1 MHLTKRRPC
10 VVIKA
15 EQKKKDAMKKE
26 RIRKGKHTHHI
37 NMVRLKRHTATQKRC
52 ERDFRRSEAHVA
64 ILEKMLSNAKKTL
77 AVKTRAITRFKCPP
91 TKKSNHRVSKALQ
104 MKIHGLLASDETHH
118 KQGASPRL
126 LCNMADV
133 SRSLLPYQAQVDSC
147 VLTSLVIFCQV
158 ILKDC
163 LVLELDTTMM
173 TALLHENCTR
183 SSNLGY
189 KITEVIRDFSVCM
202 NSNRNQIYARNHKN
216 TLVQVGFK
224 LVLRAMTPE
233 KQDITAFL
241 NTKEARKG
249 LFLVYERISDTITHT
264 LVGQG
269 GEDGFYVIDP
279 EPKQRKFISVAS
291 VRLVVVLEIC
301 EIYTRPV
308 MEKNAEWTSHKAPNF
323 PQVPEHW
330 PSPNPA

>member
-10 VVIKA
+10 VVLKA
-15 EQKKKDAMKKE
+15 QQKKKDVMQKK
-26 RIRKGKHTHHI
+26 RIGTARHTRNI
-37 NMVRLKRHTATQKRC
+37 MMERLKRHTARKKEC
-52 ERDFRRSEAHVA
+52 ERDFNRSVTNVTV
-64 ILEKMLSNAKKTL
+64 LEKMLSEAKKTL
-77 AVKTRAITRFKCPP
+77 AVKTRAISRFKCPP
-91 TKKSNHRVSKALQ
+91 PKKSKHCMSRELQ
-104 MKIHGLLASDETHH
+104 MKIHGLLATDETHH

-163 LVLELDTTMM
+163 LGLELDTTMM

-233 KQDITAFL
+233 RQDITAFS

-279 EPKQRKFISVAS
+279 EPKKRKFIPVAS